1 MSRRFRLPRGTRD
14 FAPEE
19 MAKRSYAER
28 LIRRVFERYGFQQV
42 QTPIF
47 ETFALFALRSGE
59 EIRSKMFVFTVD
71 GEEMVLRPEVTAA
84 VCRMI
89 SMGELDL
96 SKKPL
101 RLYYVGQCYRYEE
114 PQAGRYREFWQAGV
128 ELMGSPNPEADAE
141 VIALA
146 VDVIRELGIKGFELR
161 VGDMRV
167 IRGLLSD
174 SGVPEEAQNRVIGPL
189 DVLGSSVDKL
199 TLYADRLKS
208 GGELTEEELADLSR
222 RLDDLRLW
230 KEEEYRRMASGE
242 SKLPPSLEPLLEVD
256 PRVYT
261 VKELYKSGRRGELA
275 ELVENSI
282 RDLKEAQK
290 ARWVY
295 YGIEYEENGEL
306 KKAKLSSSTAEALL
320 RTMSLRGPRNS
331 VLSAARRVFSSYPSA
346 LRALDVYREVLDLLP
361 YYGVEDYVADLS
373 IARGL
378 EYYTGTV
385 FEIHC
390 PYLGAQ
396 KQVCGGGRYDKLVE
410 EFGGPSMPATGFALG
425 FDRLVLAMEKSG
437 VEFPPPARADVYVA
451 AVSASVIPYAIEVS
465 RKLREAG
472 VRVEMDIM
480 RRSIRES
487 LSFASRMEIPFVAIV
502 GEKEAA
508 EGKVALRIMGE
519 KKQVT
524 LTPEEAAALVA
535 SRVGAR

>member
-1 MSRRFRLPRGTRD
+1 
-14 FAPEE
+14 
-19 MAKRSYAER
+19 
-28 LIRRVFERYGFQQV
+28 
-42 QTPIF
+42 
-47 ETFALFALRSGE
+47 
-59 EIRSKMFVFTVD
+59 
-71 GEEMVLRPEVTAA
+71 
-84 VCRMI
+84 
-89 SMGELDL
+89 
-96 SKKPL
+96 
-101 RLYYVGQCYRYEE
+101 
-114 PQAGRYREFWQAGV
+114 
-128 ELMGSPNPEADAE
+128 
-141 VIALA
+141 
-146 VDVIRELGIKGFELR
+146 
-161 VGDMRV
+161 
-167 IRGLLSD
+167 
-174 SGVPEEAQNRVIGPL
+174 
-189 DVLGSSVDKL
+189 
-199 TLYADRLKS
+199 
-208 GGELTEEELADLSR
+208 
-222 RLDDLRLW
+222 
-230 KEEEYRRMASGE
+230 
-242 SKLPPSLEPLLEVD
+242 
-256 PRVYT
+256 
-261 VKELYKSGRRGELA
+261 KELYKSGRRGELA

-306 KKAKLSSSTAEALL
+306 KKAKLSSSTAEALF
-320 RTMSLRGPRNS
+320 RTMSLRGPRDS

-425 FDRLVLAMEKSG
+425 FYRLVLAMEKSG

-451 AVSASVIPYAIEVS
+451 AVSASVLPYAIEVS